1 MVNEEDPGAGKQKR
15 RMFWNQEHQKK
26 KKAEKWD
33 AQQGA
38 IRRDSVQNAGGEY
51 IKKPILPK
59 TYFTYVVFQ
68 RHTFS
73 VKGTQNIP
81 FT

>member
-1 MVNEEDPGAGKQKR
+1 MESGTSK
-15 RMFWNQEHQKK
+15 KK

>member
-1 MVNEEDPGAGKQKR
+1 MKKILGQESRREECSGIRNIK
-15 RMFWNQEHQKK
+15 KK

>member
-1 MVNEEDPGAGKQKR
+1 MKKILGQESRREECSGIRNIQ
-15 RMFWNQEHQKK
+15 K

>member
-1 MVNEEDPGAGKQKR
+1 MKKILGQESRREECCGIR
-15 RMFWNQEHQKK
+15 NIQKK